1 MYYNTQLTKLN
12 YVQFTACGKFSIS
25 SLDSEYVIE
34 TSKKCRCSIQ
44 LSYRDIID
52 SALRPAIQNI
62 TSIISAALVNPN
74 LFGRY
79 TVPNVFIIG
88 NPLGIPYNSV
98 IHEAFTK
105 LIQDAFKDSN
115 NNKELDPQ
123 SFVLLESVGDI
134 LMLKA
139 SSRPYLCKSFSEGV
153 LRQVSRESYGL
164 NVSYVGSEH
173 VIGSGVGYYKNS
185 KNTKER
191 KLIETV
197 HTITILKK
205 GQPIRDD
212 EELTNTFYLDREHKD
227 FAKVKRIDFSKYL
240 GHY

>member
-1 MYYNTQLTKLN
+1 MYYTQLTKLN
-12 YVQFTACGKFSIS
+12 NVQFTTCGKFNIS

-34 TSKKCRCSIQ
+34 TSKKCRCSVQ

-52 SALRPAIQNI
+52 SALKPTIQNI
-62 TSIISAALVNPN
+62 TSIVSAALVNHN

-79 TVPNVFIIG
+79 TVPNLFTIG
-88 NPLGIPYNSV
+88 NPLGTNYNSV

-123 SFVLLESVGDI
+123 SFVLLESVEDI
-134 LMLKA
+134 LMSKT
-139 SSRPYLCKSFSEGV
+139 SSRPYLCKSFNKGV

-164 NVSYVGSEH
+164 NVYYYGPKNKRYY
-173 VIGSGVGYYKNS
+173 GGAYYKNS
-185 KNTKER
+185 KNSNER
-191 KLIETV
+191 KLIEAK
-197 HTITILKK
+197 HTIIILKK
-205 GQPIRDD
+205 GQPIADN
-212 EELTNTFYLDREHKD
+212 EELTKTFYFDREHKD
-227 FAKVKRIDFSKYL
+227 FAKFNRIRFGKYL